1 MRWTRSSGPRGELI
15 APFVPLLRAPELM
28 TRLQLV
34 GEYLRFGS
42 GLPPRLTELVIL
54 VVARRWDQD
63 YEWGHHVPLA
73 RAAGLEEDVIAA
85 VRDGGAFTGTD
96 DVRAVW
102 RLVSEL
108 EYRAWRQ
115 RFHVRAASDQVG
127 DDGVAELVATAG
139 YYTTLAMTMNVA
151 RTPVPDNYECL
162 PPRSEHE
169 RPDRLPSP
177 PRRRRGLLEPGTR
190 PVGGAVRDCV
200 GSARAR
206 RGPAAAAR
214 RRHRRL
220 RRRRPTDRRPGDQAH
235 LVGMSFGGLVAQH
248 LAATHPALVA
258 SVLLADTVPVYPAD
272 RESGASAPQTAQ
284 GRRPGLAG

>member
-1 MRWTRSSGPRGELI
+1 MPAELATGADRLPLPSTLTADQQYAMDKVASGPRGELI

-85 VRDGGAFTGTD
+85 VRDGGTFTGAD

-108 EYRAWRQ
+108 EYRRGVSDST
-115 RFHVRAASDQVG
+115 FDAALDAVG
-127 DDGVAELVATAG
+127 DDGVVEVIATAG
-139 YYTTLAMTMNVA
+139 YYTTLAMTMNAA
-151 RTPVPDNYECL
+151 RTPVPDNYE
-162 PPRSEHE
+162 
-169 RPDRLPSP
+169 RLPA
-177 PRRRRGLLEPGTR
+177 RG
-190 PVGGAVRDCV
+190 
-200 GSARAR
+200 S
-206 RGPAAAAR
+206 
-214 RRHRRL
+214 
-220 RRRRPTDRRPGDQAH
+220 
-235 LVGMSFGGLVAQH
+235 
-248 LAATHPALVA
+248 
-258 SVLLADTVPVYPAD
+258 
-272 RESGASAPQTAQ
+272 
-284 GRRPGLAG
+284 